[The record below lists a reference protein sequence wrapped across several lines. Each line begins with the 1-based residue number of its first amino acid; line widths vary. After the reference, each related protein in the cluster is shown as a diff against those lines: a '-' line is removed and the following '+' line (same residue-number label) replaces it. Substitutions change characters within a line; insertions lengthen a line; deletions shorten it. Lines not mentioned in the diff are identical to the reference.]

1 MFELNSKYGE
11 VKVYAET
18 IEEEAI
24 GQISQIANSPIGEDA
39 HIRIMPDAH
48 AGKGCVI
55 GTTMKFTNKICP
67 NIVGVDIGCGVV
79 AYQLAQ
85 QNIDLEE
92 LDKFCRTKVVS
103 GQNVRSKAVNLKM
116 QEGWLPDLY
125 CWDALKNHDRL
136 YKSLG
141 TLGGGNHFIELNRAE
156 NGSYWLLVHSG
167 SRNLGKQV
175 AEFYQELAEVTFKD
189 RVNAEKLDLIESLK
203 LQGRQSEIQTELAKI
218 KEYVPNGLEYLRGGN
233 AKDYLHDMAICQV
246 WANEN
251 RRVIAEDIIKGM
263 NWGYVDRI
271 ESIHNYINLEDGFIR
286 KGAIAAHKGM
296 PCLIPLNMR
305 DGTLICV
312 GKGNEDWNY
321 SAPHGAGRLMSRG
334 RAKKEIKLEDFQ
346 ETMKDVYS
354 STVCQA
360 TIDESPFAYKDMEE
374 IMKAVEPTVDIVERI
389 IPVYNYKATS

>member
-1 MFELNSKYGE
+1 MFSIDSKTTD
-11 VKVYAET
+11 VNVYAET
-18 IEEEAI
+18 IEQEAI
-24 GQISQIANSPIGEDA
+24 SQITQIANSPIGEYA
-39 HIRIMPDAH
+39 NIRIMPDAH

-55 GTTMKFTNKICP
+55 GTTMKFNGKVCP

-79 AYQLAQ
+79 AYHLAEK
-85 QNIDLEE
+85 NIDLEK
-92 LDKFCRTKVVS
+92 LDKFCREKVVS
-103 GQNVRSKAVNLKM
+103 GQNVRSKAVNQKA
-116 QEGWLPDLY
+116 QEKILPTLF
-125 CWDALKNHDRL
+125 CWHYLKNQPRL

-141 TLGGGNHFIELNRAE
+141 TLGGGNHFIELNKASD
-156 NGSYWLLVHSG
+156 GTYWLLVHSG

-175 AEFYQELAEVTFKD
+175 AEYYQNLAEVVLKD
-189 RVNAEKLDLIESLK
+189 QKHAEKLDLIDMLK
-203 LQGRQSEIQTELAKI
+203 QQGRASEIQSELFKI
-218 KEYVPNGLEYLRGGN
+218 KEYIPTGLEYLKGGN
-233 AKDYLHDMAICQV
+233 AKDYLHDMEICQA
-246 WANEN
+246 WAKAN
-251 RRVIAEDIIKGM
+251 RQIIAEDIIKGLGL
-263 NWGYVDRI
+263 GYTDII
-271 ESIHNYINLEDGFIR
+271 ESIHNYIDIDNNIIR
-286 KGAIAAHKGM
+286 KGAISAQKDEY
-296 PCLIPLNMR
+296 CLIPLNMR

-374 IMKAVEPTVDIVERI
+374 IMKAVEPTVDIIDRI

>member
-1 MFELNSKYGE
+1 M
-11 VKVYAET
+11 
-18 IEEEAI
+18 
-24 GQISQIANSPIGEDA
+24 
-39 HIRIMPDAH
+39 
-48 AGKGCVI
+48 
-55 GTTMKFTNKICP
+55 
-67 NIVGVDIGCGVV
+67 
-79 AYQLAQ
+79 
-85 QNIDLEE
+85 
-92 LDKFCRTKVVS
+92 
-103 GQNVRSKAVNLKM
+103 
-116 QEGWLPDLY
+116 
-125 CWDALKNHDRL
+125 
-136 YKSLG
+136 
-141 TLGGGNHFIELNRAE
+141 NHFIELNRAE

-175 AEFYQELAEVTFKD
+175 AELYQGLAVSILKD
-189 RVNAEKLDLIESLK
+189 QKTAEKLDLIESLK
-203 LQGRQSEIQTELAKI
+203 LQGRQSEIELELSLL
-218 KEYVPNGLEYLRGGN
+218 KEYVPNGLEYLYGGN
-233 AKDYLHDMAICQV
+233 ARDYLHDMAICQV

-251 RRVIAEDIIKGM
+251 RRIIAEDIIKGM

-286 KGAIAAHKGM
+286 KGAIAAHKGV

-346 ETMKDVYS
+346 EAMKDVYS

>member
-1 MFELNSKYGE
+1 MHA
-11 VKVYAET
+11 AEGCT
-18 IEEEAI
+18 V
-24 GQISQIANSPIGEDA
+24 GTSMTIGE
-39 HIRIMPDAH
+39 RINPA
-48 AGKGCVI
+48 
-55 GTTMKFTNKICP
+55 F
-67 NIVGVDIGCGVV
+67 VGSDIGCGM
-79 AYQLAQ
+79 QIFKLADTSVDFWKLDEC
-85 QNIDLEE
+85 IREKIPSGAKIYDRSVPGVKSVPLDDLHCCDFLRHEI
-92 LDKFCRTKVVS
+92 V
-103 GQNVRSKAVNLKM
+103 LK
-116 QEGWLPDLY
+116 
-125 CWDALKNHDRL
+125 
-136 YKSLG
+136 SFG

-167 SRNLGKQV
+167 SRNIGKQV
-175 AEFYQELAEVTFKD
+175 AEYYQNLAETSLKD
-189 RVNAEKLDLIESLK
+189 RIEAEKLDLIESLK

-218 KEYVPNGLEYLRGGN
+218 KEYVPNGLEYLYGGN
-233 AKDYLHDMAICQV
+233 ARDYLHDMAICQL

-271 ESIHNYINLEDGFIR
+271 ESIHNYIDIENGIVR
-286 KGAIAAHKGM
+286 KGAISAQKDET
-296 PCLIPLNMR
+296 CLIPLNMR

-334 RAKKEIKLEDFQ
+334 RAKKEIKLRDFE

-389 IPVYNYKATS
+389 IPVYNYKATE